1 MANNPAQNSANESLA
16 GSEKNPANPFVMK
29 VKPESR
35 LAFFAKMSEK
45 EQRQFIA
52 RTTDMLMQ
60 SQLFTDLSPKPI
72 PSRDQMMMMMREYV
86 LDNLTVK

>member
-1 MANNPAQNSANESLA
+1 MTIDLNDKNSNSSLPEP
-16 GSEKNPANPFVMK
+16 EKSSPNPFVMK

-35 LAFFAKMSEK
+35 FAFFAKMSEK

-60 SQLFTDLSPKPI
+60 SPLFADLSPKPI
-72 PSRDQMMMMMREYV
+72 PSRDQIMTMMREYV
-86 LDNLTVK
+86 LENLNVK